1 MKLPINTNAAK
12 TLAIKGYMKLRKISP
27 ELALAGGIACGIGA
41 VVAGCLC
48 AKHVTKAVEDCHKDL
63 DDIQKKVEE
72 AKENNWPVPLEKDV
86 KEMNW
91 KAYNRMVWKI
101 ARALAPAIGLEIASI
116 ALFLLSHGVLKQ
128 RYLNTTAAYAAL
140 QEAFLGYRGR
150 VAEVIGEDAEKVLLA
165 GGKVEKGI
173 MVEGEDGTVTKASG
187 NNLVIKDHKKS
198 PYEFDF
204 NRHTAPLTWN
214 PNPDYTEAFLRQTQN
229 FFNDML
235 QKRGHVFM
243 NEVLDALGMA
253 RTPAGAVCG
262 WYKGAGDDCVD
273 FGYMDSFM
281 RDYQLDSDL
290 CRRNIHLNF
299 NVDGQIWDM
308 I

>member
-1 MKLPINTNAAK
+1 MKLPINANAAK
-12 TLAIKGYMKLRKISP
+12 TLAVKGYMKLRKISP

-72 AKENNWPVPLEKDV
+72 AKENNWPVPLEKDIRQ
-86 KEMNW
+86 MNW
-91 KAYNRMVWKI
+91 RAYNRMVWKI
-101 ARALAPAIGLEIASI
+101 ARALAPAIGLEVASI
-116 ALFLLSHGVLKQ
+116 ALFLLSHGVLKK
-128 RYLNTTAAYAAL
+128 RYLNTAAAYAAL
-140 QEAFLGYRGR
+140 QEAFMGYRGR

-173 MVEGEDGTVTKASG
+173 MVEGEDGTATKASG

-204 NRHTAPLTWN
+204 NRNTAPLTWN

-243 NEVLDALGMA
+243 NEVLDALGMS

-262 WYKGAGDDCVD
+262 WYRGAGDDYID
-273 FGYMDSFM
+273 FGYMDSYM
-281 RDYQLDSDL
+281 RDYQLDNDL

>member
-1 MKLPINTNAAK
+1 MKMPVNIASAK
-12 TLAIKGYMKLRKISP
+12 TLAVKGYMKLRKISP

-63 DDIQKKVEE
+63 DDIQKKVKE
-72 AKENNWPVPLEKDV
+72 AEANNWPVPLEKDI
-86 KEMNW
+86 KQMSW

-140 QEAFLGYRGR
+140 QEAFMGYRER

-173 MVEGEDGTVTKASG
+173 MVEGEDGTATKASG
-187 NNLVIKDHKKS
+187 NNLVVKDHKKS

-204 NRHTAPLTWN
+204 NRQTAPLTWSA
-214 PNPDYTEAFLRQTQN
+214 NPDYSEAFLKNTQN
-229 FFNDML
+229 YFNDML
-235 QKRGHVFM
+235 QARGHVFL
-243 NEVLDALGMA
+243 NEVLDALGLA

-262 WYKGAGDDCVD
+262 WYKGAGDDFID
-273 FGYMDSFM
+273 FGYLDSFI
-281 RDYQLDSDL
+281 RDYNLDNDL
-290 CRRNIHLNF
+290 CRKNIHLNF

>member
-1 MKLPINTNAAK
+1 MKIPVNIASAK
-12 TLAIKGYMKLRKISP
+12 TLAVKGYMKLRKISP

-48 AKHVTKAVEDCHKDL
+48 AKKVEKAVSDCHQDL
-63 DDIQKKVEE
+63 DDIQKKVKE
-72 AKENNWPVPLEKDV
+72 AEANNWPVPLEKDI
-86 KEMNW
+86 KQMSW

-116 ALFLLSHGVLKQ
+116 TLFLLSHGVLKQ

-140 QEAFLGYRGR
+140 QEAFMSYRGR

-187 NNLVIKDHKKS
+187 NNLVVKDHKKS

-204 NRHTAPLTWN
+204 NRQTAPLTWSA
-214 PNPDYTEAFLRQTQN
+214 NPDYSEAFLKNTQN
-229 FFNDML
+229 YFNDML
-235 QKRGHVFM
+235 QARGHVFL
-243 NEVLDALGMA
+243 NEVLDALGLA

-262 WYKGAGDDCVD
+262 WYKGAGDDFID
-273 FGYMDSFM
+273 FGYLDSFI
-281 RDYQLDSDL
+281 RDYNLDNDL
-290 CRRNIHLNF
+290 CRKNIHLNF